1 MRDDTPVI
9 YRIVVG
15 GVLPAQW
22 SNWFDGMAISNAT
35 GLTTLEGM
43 VIDQA
48 VLYGLL
54 DRARDL
60 GLPLLSVTRVAAV
73 GAEDR
78 SQEPEARS
86 LPDAT

>member
-22 SNWFDGMAISNAT
+22 SNWFGGMAISNAT

-54 DRARDL
+54 DRTRDL
-60 GLPLLSVTRVAAV
+60 GLPLLSVTRCSCGRRRQEP
-73 GAEDR
+73 GAR
-78 SQEPEARS
+78 SQEP
-86 LPDAT
+86 P